1 MFKKNLLFRHILMM
15 LFLLPGKSIFA
26 QLIPVN
32 TLEINT
38 TYVPGSKYQQKDGA
52 LQNIEKYQKRIDL
65 GYSFMISGKVDT
77 TTRKINSWTAM
88 MDGSY
93 TQMSKP
99 VNENDLMPH
108 RLFSSQFGVVNY
120 RSLGNKWG
128 MVKLI
133 QLGINTDLKKF
144 DIHDL
149 FLSGGLIFIKNQS
162 PKFSYGFG
170 VVIANATNAP
180 LVLPAVIFQLR
191 SDGKFKFKIDLP
203 TEVSAAYDMNKKME
217 VKLALRYRNIS
228 YDVQNKMNPKR
239 RYLNYMELPLG
250 LEGKWRS
257 KRFDF
262 TLGGGYMFL
271 RDFQLKEGGF
281 KNMFK
286 SRPKNTLNGNTYVN
300 AGISYRLKSAS
311 K

>member
-1 MFKKNLLFRHILMM
+1 MFKEKSLLKKLLVIL
-15 LFLLPGKSIFA
+15 LLLSGKSVFA
-26 QLIPVN
+26 QLTPVN
-32 TLEINT
+32 TIDINT
-38 TYVPGSKYQQKDGA
+38 TYVPGSKYIQKDGA
-52 LQNIEKYQKRIDL
+52 LQHTEKIQKRIDL
-65 GYSFMISGKVDT
+65 GYSFMISNKVDT
-77 TTRKINSWTAM
+77 TTRKVDSWTAM
-88 MDGSY
+88 VDGSY

-99 VNENDLMPH
+99 LNENDLMPQ
-108 RLFSSQFGVVNY
+108 RLFSTQFAVVNY
-120 RSLGNKWG
+120 RSMGNKWG

-133 QLGINTDLKKF
+133 QLGVNTDLKKF

-149 FLSGGLIFIKNQS
+149 FVSGGLIFIKDQS

-170 VVIANATNAP
+170 VFVANATNAP
-180 LVLPAVIFQLR
+180 LILPAVIFQLR
-191 SDGKFKFKIDLP
+191 TDGKFKFKIDLP
-203 TEVSAAYDMNKKME
+203 TEVSAAYEMNKKME
-217 VKLALRYRNIS
+217 VRLALRYRNIS

-250 LEGKWRS
+250 LEGKWKS

-271 RDFQLKEGGF
+271 RDFRLKEGGI

-286 SRPKNTLNGNTYVN
+286 STPTNKLNGNIYVN
-300 AGISYRLKSAS
+300 GGISYRLKNSL